1 MPKWLP
7 GRWRIKLHMKHLNA
21 PTGSGDWQNE
31 LIRDLAYIKAHKRY
45 KLGKKTIA
53 PASIIALL
61 LLTMARLA
69 WPFIFLSFST
79 VPAQQSSL
87 LQWIFSLTIAFLLL
101 TVVYS
106 FFKVLK
112 FETLKTPQF
121 MQENIILLHKFFSQN
136 RLAYT
141 QHPEA
146 PEVFMIIS
154 RNLDANPKKDYR
166 EVMVFIADDKQILV
180 NSHFTGKKFNITPPS
195 RNFKRMAKQL
205 QRWLDEQIKNNDI
218 STVPVKTF

>member
-1 MPKWLP
+1 
-7 GRWRIKLHMKHLNA
+7 MKHLNA
-21 PTGSGDWQNE
+21 PSGSNNWQND
-31 LIRDLAYIKAHKRY
+31 LLRDLAYIKKRKRY

-53 PASIIALL
+53 PAGIVTLV
-61 LLTMARLA
+61 LLTIVRLV
-69 WPFIFLSFST
+69 WPLLFLNFST
-79 VPAQQSSL
+79 QHTRQSSL
-87 LQWIFSLTIAFLLL
+87 LQWVFSLSIALLLL

-112 FETLKTPQF
+112 FETLKTPRYI
-121 MQENIILLHKFFSQN
+121 QENTVLLHKFFTN
-136 RLAYT
+136 NHLAYT

-146 PEVFMIIS
+146 PEVFMIVS
-154 RNLDANPKKDYR
+154 RNLDANAKNDYR

-205 QRWLDEQIKNNDI
+205 QSWLDEQIKNNDI
-218 STVPVKTF
+218 PTLPVKTF

>member
-1 MPKWLP
+1 
-7 GRWRIKLHMKHLNA
+7 MKHLNA
-21 PTGSGDWQNE
+21 PSGSGDWQNE

-69 WPFIFLSFST
+69 WPFIFLSFSAAPT
-79 VPAQQSSL
+79 QQSSL
-87 LQWIFSLTIAFLLL
+87 LQWIFSLSIAFLLL

-121 MQENIILLHKFFSQN
+121 MQENIILLHKFFTQN

-195 RNFKRMAKQL
+195 RNYRRMAREL
-205 QRWLDEQIKNNDI
+205 QKWLNDEQIKNNDN
-218 STVPVKTF
+218 SLLPVNSL

>member
-1 MPKWLP
+1 
-7 GRWRIKLHMKHLNA
+7 MKHLNN
-21 PTGSGDWQNE
+21 PSGSHDWQNE
-31 LIRDLAYIKAHKRY
+31 LLRDLAYIKAHKRY

-53 PASIIALL
+53 PASIIAVL
-61 LLTMARLA
+61 LLTIARLA
-69 WPFIFLSFST
+69 WPFIFLSFSAMPT
-79 VPAQQSSL
+79 QQSYL
-87 LQWIFSLTIAFLLL
+87 LQWLFTLSIAFLLL

-112 FETLKTPQF
+112 FETLTTPQF
-121 MQENIILLHKFFSQN
+121 MQENIVLLHKFFTQN
-136 RLAYT
+136 HLAYT

-154 RNLDANPKKDYR
+154 RNLDANAKKDYR

-195 RNFKRMAKQL
+195 RNYKRMAREL
-205 QRWLDEQIKNNDI
+205 QRWLNDEQIRNNDN
-218 STVPVKTF
+218 SPLPVKSL